1 MLARLEAQAKQGHE
15 SRAQLEQLR
24 PQVEQLRN
32 AITQLLGLV
41 AIETGGGVGMQPE
54 PSPLRTAPVI
64 MGDRPPSDLEPLM
77 LLREVSPRFAAN
89 PRAALDAR
97 TRQLVQAVASRTQE
111 PVGLGPYASL
121 QTKGSREERAV
132 SFAPEVLPQISP
144 RGGATSS
151 PHDPRPPHD
160 YARDTPPPTVHVG
173 AVVGDAAGFADD
185 EVAAITNSGD
195 DKELEDGAAP
205 YDAPVTVLVSPSELL
220 QQGLVSDPTAALSAI
235 RRWTRRNDAEMSE
248 LLPALQ
254 QVVGVVGL
262 SLAALSSRATRAVKV
277 ALEQSHE
284 TGKLLVDSLA
294 RLLNRDEQLR
304 AERSEAMRTM
314 LHTKMELV
322 RLHQTLVA
330 PKHISAGH
338 AGLDAALLDESL
350 DGNAGLTRAMHSLTK
365 RMLEAQERWEA
376 KKAKIEEA
384 RARDFAHTV
393 HALKATLAAAQ
404 GDGLKSSA
412 PSIVG
417 AFKHEEFMNR
427 GSSVINRALALQK
440 AAHFVREY
448 IGAAPNAPPPRRDPN
463 VNALAELAAARLG
476 PSSSAVGS
484 LNLSPRT
491 GTRIISHL
499 AERTADGS
507 VGKARKA
514 GAGDIIMLS
523 NISPSPP
530 PPSQQQQQRL
540 PAGAAPP
547 PRAPPPSTTNSAP
560 PSSRNESFRQSEA
573 LGLRADAVTEA
584 SAIVGTGE
592 LHPGQPSAVMRLNQ
606 AGENQHVLFASPLT
620 GGDFRKRFSRHA

>member
-54 PSPLRTAPVI
+54 PSPLRTAPVSI
-64 MGDRPPSDLEPLM
+64 GERPPSDLEPLM
-77 LLREVSPRFAAN
+77 LLRAVSPRFAAN
-89 PRAALDAR
+89 QKAALDAR
-97 TRQLVQAVASRTQE
+97 TRQLVQAVASRTLE
-111 PVGLGPYASL
+111 PVGLGPYVSQ
-121 QTKGSREERAV
+121 QTKGLREERAV
-132 SFAPEVLPQISP
+132 SFAPEALPQISI
-144 RGGATSS
+144 RRGATSS
-151 PHDPRPPHD
+151 PNDQRPPQD
-160 YARDTPPPTVHVG
+160 YVRDTPPPTIHM
-173 AVVGDAAGFADD
+173 GDAAGFADD

-205 YDAPVTVLVSPSELL
+205 HDAPVTVLVSTSELL
-220 QQGLVSDPTAALSAI
+220 QQGLASDPAAALSAI
-235 RRWTRRNDAEMSE
+235 RKWTRRNDAEMSE

-304 AERSEAMRTM
+304 AERSEAMRAM

-350 DGNAGLTRAMHSLTK
+350 DGNAGLTRAMHTLTK
-365 RMLEAQERWEA
+365 RMLESQERWEA

-393 HALKATLAAAQ
+393 QALKATLAAAQ
-404 GDGLKSSA
+404 GDGLKPSA
-412 PSIVG
+412 PSNVG

-448 IGAAPNAPPPRRDPN
+448 IGPAPNAPPPRRDPN

-491 GTRIISHL
+491 GTRIIGHL
-499 AERTADGS
+499 TERTADGS

-530 PPSQQQQQRL
+530 PPSQQQQQQRV

-547 PRAPPPSTTNSAP
+547 PRAPPPSTTTSAP
-560 PSSRNESFRQSEA
+560 PSARNESFRQSEA

>member
-1 MLARLEAQAKQGHE
+1 
-15 SRAQLEQLR
+15 
-24 PQVEQLRN
+24 
-32 AITQLLGLV
+32 
-41 AIETGGGVGMQPE
+41 
-54 PSPLRTAPVI
+54 
-64 MGDRPPSDLEPLM
+64 
-77 LLREVSPRFAAN
+77 
-89 PRAALDAR
+89 
-97 TRQLVQAVASRTQE
+97 
-111 PVGLGPYASL
+111 
-121 QTKGSREERAV
+121 
-132 SFAPEVLPQISP
+132 
-144 RGGATSS
+144 
-151 PHDPRPPHD
+151 
-160 YARDTPPPTVHVG
+160 
-173 AVVGDAAGFADD
+173 
-185 EVAAITNSGD
+185 
-195 DKELEDGAAP
+195 
-205 YDAPVTVLVSPSELL
+205 
-220 QQGLVSDPTAALSAI
+220 
-235 RRWTRRNDAEMSE
+235 
-248 LLPALQ
+248 
-254 QVVGVVGL
+254 VVGVVGL

-304 AERSEAMRTM
+304 AERSEAMRAM

-350 DGNAGLTRAMHSLTK
+350 DGNAGLTRAMHTLTK
-365 RMLEAQERWEA
+365 RMLESQERWEA

-393 HALKATLAAAQ
+393 QALKATLAAAQ
-404 GDGLKSSA
+404 GDGLKPSA
-412 PSIVG
+412 PSNVG

-448 IGAAPNAPPPRRDPN
+448 IGPAPNAPPPRRDPN

-491 GTRIISHL
+491 GTRIIGHL
-499 AERTADGS
+499 TERTADGS

-530 PPSQQQQQRL
+530 PPSQQQQQRV

-547 PRAPPPSTTNSAP
+547 PRAPPPSTTTSAP
-560 PSSRNESFRQSEA
+560 PSARNESFRQSEA